1 MTDSRSPGMADR
13 PQRIVVLGGGFAGL
27 WAAAGAVRKLD
38 ALAMT
43 SGQVEVVLVNRDPYH
58 SIRVR
63 NYEADLSQVRVPL
76 ARVLDPIGVR
86 IIEAAVT
93 DVDVAAKRVALRT
106 AKASDHSN
114 EARRAD
120 GGDTHE
126 PYLDYDRLVFALGS
140 VLARPMIPGL
150 IEHAFDVDTYAG
162 AARLD
167 AHLQSLARG
176 LQSGSHADG
185 TFTVAVVGGGLT
197 GIEVATEMPQRL
209 RAILVAHGRND
220 PIRVILL
227 DRNAQVGS
235 DMGEHARPVIEQAL
249 AAQGIEQRP
258 NAEVAAIT
266 SQGIEL
272 RSGEAIATRT
282 VVWTAGMRAHPLTER
297 IPVVRDGTGRIP
309 VDATMRVVGVPDVF
323 AAGDAA
329 VATLGDGAP
338 SVMSCQHGRPMGRY
352 AGHNVVCDLLGL
364 PLLPLELR
372 WYVTVLD
379 LGEWGALYT
388 EGRERRVAAS
398 GAQAKQTKR
407 IINRERIYPPLSGD
421 RAEILAAA
429 APTVQAPPKR

>member
-1 MTDSRSPGMADR
+1 
-13 PQRIVVLGGGFAGL
+13 
-27 WAAAGAVRKLD
+27 
-38 ALAMT
+38 
-43 SGQVEVVLVNRDPYH
+43 
-58 SIRVR
+58 
-63 NYEADLSQVRVPL
+63 
-76 ARVLDPIGVR
+76 
-86 IIEAAVT
+86 
-93 DVDVAAKRVALRT
+93 
-106 AKASDHSN
+106 
-114 EARRAD
+114 
-120 GGDTHE
+120 
-126 PYLDYDRLVFALGS
+126 
-140 VLARPMIPGL
+140 
-150 IEHAFDVDTYAG
+150 
-162 AARLD
+162 
-167 AHLQSLARG
+167 
-176 LQSGSHADG
+176 
-185 TFTVAVVGGGLT
+185 
-197 GIEVATEMPQRL
+197 MPQRL

-227 DRNAQVGS
+227 DRNEVGS
-235 DMGEHARPVIEQAL
+235 DMGEQARPVIEQAL

-258 NAEVAAIT
+258 NVEVAAIT
-266 SQGIEL
+266 AQGIVL

-282 VVWTAGMRAHPLTER
+282 VVWTAGMRAHALTGR

-309 VDATMRVVGVPDVF
+309 VDATMRVVGVPNVF

-429 APTVQAPPKR
+429 APSVQAPPKR